1 MMAWNRKRLS
11 KICQKDSKIPSH
23 TCYLAFYC
31 ECGFSYN
38 ISSDAGEQGVNR
50 RVGSSSQWDPQP
62 DEDTGSP
69 AASESFLLSCVM
81 KRCSLLPRRN
91 FGIGSSV
98 AHLVGQLFSLLEDS
112 GLMSYVSFL
121 SLRNCQPAFVGFCI
135 VLQSWEK
142 VGQVHGEVMGEVC
155 RKGMLGDRSLGERQ
169 TEEEEGLGEVPPCMR
184 HAIQQECKRQGRNWV
199 NLKSLSGGWAV
210 IRTLIVPFIT
220 FHSKPDHLKSASK
233 TKASPLNSRL
243 IFQTAM
249 STRIFLGDLNSH
261 VWNWTLA
268 FLPLPC
274 LFLSFLGKGRK
285 QVLMK
290 NGISAEIWI
299 MWLPG
304 LGEESE
310 GNLCSV
316 TAHLKDPVSCALKAS
331 DHQSHVRAQGGHA
344 YVIRNHGRCLL
355 HYRNIQNGLG
365 HWFIKVGLSNML
377 S

>member
-1 MMAWNRKRLS
+1 
-11 KICQKDSKIPSH
+11 
-23 TCYLAFYC
+23 
-31 ECGFSYN
+31 
-38 ISSDAGEQGVNR
+38 
-50 RVGSSSQWDPQP
+50 
-62 DEDTGSP
+62 
-69 AASESFLLSCVM
+69 
-81 KRCSLLPRRN
+81 
-91 FGIGSSV
+91 
-98 AHLVGQLFSLLEDS
+98 
-112 GLMSYVSFL
+112 
-121 SLRNCQPAFVGFCI
+121 
-135 VLQSWEK
+135 
-142 VGQVHGEVMGEVC
+142 MGEVC
-155 RKGMLGDRSLGERQ
+155 RKGMLGDRSPGERQ
-169 TEEEEGLGEVPPCMR
+169 TEEEEGLGEILPCMR
-184 HAIQQECKRQGRNWV
+184 HAIQQACKRQGRNWV

-243 IFQTAM
+243 VFQTGM
-249 STRIFLGDLNSH
+249 SARIFLGDLNSH

-274 LFLSFLGKGRK
+274 LSLLPGEGEETGFDEEWHLCWHMNY
-285 QVLMK
+285 V
-290 NGISAEIWI
+290 
-299 MWLPG
+299 LPG

-316 TAHLKDPVSCALKAS
+316 TAHPRDPGSCALKAF